1 MGGDERDEEL
11 VNEIT
16 QEWSVEGK
24 RFEWVK
30 ISVVR
35 KLK

>member
-30 ISVVR
+30 YQ
-35 KLK
+35 